1 MALINDS
8 GVELCELRV
17 DGGPVN
23 NNFLM
28 QFQSDML
35 QAKINRSPVE
45 EASALGAVLMN
56 GFALKR
62 LVEFSDAAT
71 LRTKNDYIEP
81 KMAQEKIDS
90 LYSEWSKAVQRTLMK

>member
-1 MALINDS
+1 MALMNDS
-8 GVELCELRV
+8 GVELRELRV

-45 EASALGAVLMN
+45 EASALGAILMN
-56 GFALKR
+56 AFAFKR
-62 LVEFSDAAT
+62 LTDFKHAT
-71 LRTKNDYIEP
+71 ALRTKNDYIEP
-81 KMAQEKIDS
+81 TMSREKTEV
-90 LYSEWSKAVQRTLMK
+90 LYAEWSRAVRRTLMK